1 MSSDVKSVDALR
13 NLHAALLQLSDHCD
27 DHVTQLRQLAHRFH
41 EQITVQRRQ
50 YWQSQL
56 QLAERR
62 LQMAHEAMARAK
74 ISQDA
79 ADGTRNTEAE
89 IMLARS
95 KKRVAYCLDKLNVC
109 KRIAAEVDRVVD
121 RFIGELGAMSEL
133 SESGLPQSANR
144 LAGWIDALDLYTDN
158 SGSPPPGP

>member
-13 NLHAALLQLSDHCD
+13 DLHAAVLRLSENCD
-27 DHVTQLRQLAHRFH
+27 DHGTQLRQLAHRFR
-41 EQITVQRRQ
+41 EQITVGRRQ

-74 ISQDA
+74 ISQNA

-89 IMLARS
+89 IMVARC
-95 KKRVAYCLDKLNVC
+95 KKRLRYCLDKLSVC
-109 KRIAAEVDRVVD
+109 KRIGAEVDRMVD
-121 RFIGELGAMSEL
+121 RFIGELGALAEM
-133 SESGLPQSANR
+133 SESGLPNSANR
-144 LAGWIDALDLYTDN
+144 LKAWIDALDIYIDH
-158 SGSPPPGP
+158 SSSPPPGD